1 MEQRP
6 MGESDHSSKVIDLQ
20 VWRNQ
25 TKPLSSVEKR
35 LQDRS
40 LKKMERNAAPG
51 ASRYRGQKAIVSG
64 LCSGPG
70 LWSGTKVKSNV
81 MEPWLL
87 DEPTFLAC

>member
-1 MEQRP
+1 

-40 LKKMERNAAPG
+40 LKKN
-51 ASRYRGQKAIVSG
+51 
-64 LCSGPG
+64 
-70 LWSGTKVKSNV
+70 GTKRSAGRV
-81 MEPWLL
+81 
-87 DEPTFLAC
+87 AI